1 MKKSELVLL
10 IEAIVRKEVRKQV
23 NTIFISE
30 GIRSIKKNGKL
41 NTESE
46 NVKFTTKPEVRK
58 KKKVNYTSNESL
70 NNILNET
77 AGGLPQDGKEEYP
90 TMGGGAFDTNRM
102 SELLGYG
109 KSDEG
114 KRNVGAVETIKKAG
128 VSVDD
133 VPDHVTNAL
142 TRDYSDLMKA
152 MNKKQGA

>member
-1 MKKSELVLL
+1 MKKSEFIKL
-10 IEAIVRKEVRKQV
+10 IESMVRKEVRKQMD
-23 NTIFISE
+23 TIFINE
-30 GIRSIKKNGKL
+30 GIQSIKANGKL
-41 NTESE
+41 DFKEKNGELL
-46 NVKFTTKPEVRK
+46 TKPKVQK
-58 KKKVNYTSNESL
+58 KKPVRYTSNESL

-77 AGGLPQDGKEEYP
+77 KGGLPMDGKEEYP
-90 TMGGGAFDTNRM
+90 SMGGGTFDTSRM

-152 MNKKQGA
+152 IDKKKRG

>member
-152 MNKKQGA
+152 IDKKKRG

>member
-77 AGGLPQDGKEEYP
+77 AGGIPQDGKEEYP
-90 TMGGGAFDTNRM
+90 TMGGGAFDTSRM
-102 SELLGYG
+102 TELLGYS

-142 TRDYSDLMKA
+142 TRDYRDLMKA
-152 MNKKQGA
+152 IDKKK